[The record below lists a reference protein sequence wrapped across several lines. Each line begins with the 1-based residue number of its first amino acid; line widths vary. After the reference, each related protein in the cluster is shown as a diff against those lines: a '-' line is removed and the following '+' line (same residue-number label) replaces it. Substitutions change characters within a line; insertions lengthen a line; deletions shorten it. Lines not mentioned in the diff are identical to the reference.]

1 MGNAKTVET
10 LKAEIQKLVTDSLK
24 SPFIGQQSPFIGKQN
39 FTLET
44 LANVSELYKRQIEHL
59 GCTNVKV
66 TATLNDGNVDIEA
79 RFTPPPAPI
88 VIEFTVEPTKE

>member
-1 MGNAKTVET
+1 MDSVKTVES

-24 SPFIGQQSPFIGKQN
+24 SPFIGFQD
-39 FTLET
+39 FTPNT
-44 LANVSELYKRQIEHL
+44 LAGVSELYKRQIEHL

-66 TATLNDGNVDIEA
+66 TATLASDGGVNIEA

-88 VIEFTVEPTKE
+88 EISFTVEPTKE